1 MLIAELK
8 GKVPSQFHNS
18 EDILSSN
25 VFSYF
30 KYSNRKI
37 LKDYLGELGID
48 VSLNESNNAE
58 FIFWPSYTDGTEP
71 DIIIVCGN
79 YYLLFEAKFRS
90 DFAPKTIKNE
100 SQIDR
105 EVKMGKLAAENINKE
120 FVFIAIT
127 AEYSKNKNKYSMFL
141 DNKTNFIWTNWQ
153 FVTTFIFNKFEANEF
168 GEYDKHASDLY
179 KLLVKKRLRSFNG
192 LGTIISNPIIKEEG
206 AIFYRVESSKYKGE
220 YTGFLNNLQDFD
232 VVQAYSKFFEK
243 SFFQAFRIFE
253 LSNNEIIFYH
263 EGISK

>member
-37 LKDYLGELGID
+37 LQDYLGELGIN
-48 VSLNESNNAE
+48 VSLNESINAE

-90 DFAPKTIKNE
+90 DFAAKTENSE

-105 EVKMGKLAAENINKE
+105 K
-120 FVFIAIT
+120 
-127 AEYSKNKNKYSMFL
+127 S
-141 DNKTNFIWTNWQ
+141 
-153 FVTTFIFNKFEANEF
+153 
-168 GEYDKHASDLY
+168 
-179 KLLVKKRLRSFNG
+179 
-192 LGTIISNPIIKEEG
+192 
-206 AIFYRVESSKYKGE
+206 
-220 YTGFLNNLQDFD
+220 
-232 VVQAYSKFFEK
+232 VV
-243 SFFQAFRIFE
+243 
-253 LSNNEIIFYH
+253 
-263 EGISK
+263 